1 LFPQHFEEM
10 SIFGKNN
17 FEEMYVFAKCY
28 FEEMSFSHVITVHVH
43 A

>member
-1 LFPQHFEEM
+1 M

-17 FEEMYVFAKCY
+17 FEEMYVFAKFY
-28 FEEMSFSHVITVHVH
+28 FEEMSFSHVITVHVY